1 MRTLGVSRRCEDEK
15 QMTVGF
21 VAIHYP
27 RAAHY
32 DEFVSRV
39 QHAAEVM
46 RATPGCLGAACWVTP
61 AGEAVISIAH
71 WESEAAQ
78 ASSLATAK
86 AAGVDFDYDE
96 REARPREILRLREP
110 R

>member
-1 MRTLGVSRRCEDEK
+1 
-15 QMTVGF
+15 MTVGF

-27 RAAHY
+27 DAAHY

-39 QHAAEVM
+39 QRAAKVM
-46 RATPGCLGAACWVTP
+46 RPTTGCLGADCWVTP
-61 AGEAVISIAH
+61 GGAVVISIAH

-78 ASSLATAK
+78 ASSLAAAK

-96 REARPREILRLREP
+96 REVRPREILQLREP

>member
-1 MRTLGVSRRCEDEK
+1 
-15 QMTVGF
+15 MTVGF

-27 RAAHY
+27 HAAHY
-32 DEFVSRV
+32 DEFVARV
-39 QHAAEVM
+39 QRAAEVM
-46 RATPGCLGAACWVTP
+46 RPTPGCLSAHCWVTP
-61 AGEAVISIAH
+61 TGEAVISIAE

-86 AAGVDFDYDE
+86 ATGVDFDYDE
-96 REARPREILRLREP
+96 REARPRELLRLREP

>member
-1 MRTLGVSRRCEDEK
+1 
-15 QMTVGF
+15 MTVGF

-27 RAAHY
+27 HSAHY

-46 RATPGCLGAACWVTP
+46 RPTPGCLGATCWVTP

-96 REARPREILRLREP
+96 REARPREILRLQEP